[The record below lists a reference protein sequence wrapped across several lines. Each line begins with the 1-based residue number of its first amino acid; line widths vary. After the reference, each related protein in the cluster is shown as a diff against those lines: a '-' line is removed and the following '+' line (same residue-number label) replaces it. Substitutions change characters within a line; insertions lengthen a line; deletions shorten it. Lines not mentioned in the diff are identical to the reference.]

1 MCITPSTLTLFKR
14 EFFKPTSLSVVSL
27 TVSCHG
33 AHIRPIHD
41 TLVLLSQ
48 SLYVALAEV
57 QDLLLQHSAVLVA
70 GSLLNGEVQ
79 QHHSPDEPKTDQEEP
94 QLLGG
99 QLPQEGCCHAGCAVG
114 LLRLL
119 NDDLTKKKRKRVVGN
134 QEGSGGVAMVVQL
147 PLF

>member
-1 MCITPSTLTLFKR
+1 M
-14 EFFKPTSLSVVSL
+14 SL
-27 TVSCHG
+27 TVSRHG

-57 QDLLLQHSAVLVA
+57 QDLLLQHSAALVA

-79 QHHSPDEPKTDQEEP
+79 QHHPPDEPKTDQEEP

-99 QLPQEGCCHAGCAVG
+99 QLPQEGGCHAGWTVG
-114 LLRLL
+114 LL
-119 NDDLTKKKRKRVVGN
+119 NAV
-134 QEGSGGVAMVVQL
+134 E
-147 PLF
+147 

>member
-1 MCITPSTLTLFKR
+1 MRRPFNTDPPFKR
-14 EFFKPTSLSVVSL
+14 EFSKPTSLAGASL

-57 QDLLLQHSAVLVA
+57 QDLLLQHGAALVA
-70 GSLLNGEVQ
+70 GALLDGEVQ
-79 QHHSPDEPKTDQEEP
+79 QHHSPDEAKTDQEEA

-99 QLPQEGCCHAGCAVG
+99 QLPQEGGGHAGWIGGFVGAVEWG
-114 LLRLL
+114 FGH
-119 NDDLTKKKRKRVVGN
+119 RKR
-134 QEGSGGVAMVVQL
+134 E
-147 PLF
+147 

>member
-1 MCITPSTLTLFKR
+1 M
-14 EFFKPTSLSVVSL
+14 SL
-27 TVSCHG
+27 TISRHG

-48 SLYVALAEV
+48 SLDVALAEV

-79 QHHSPDEPKTDQEEP
+79 QHHSPDEPKTDQKEP

-99 QLPQEGCCHAGCAVG
+99 QLPQEGGCHAGWRVG

-119 NDDLTKKKRKRVVGN
+119 NDDLTKERGTGSWGIRRAVGAWPWWCNCGCCEVV
-134 QEGSGGVAMVVQL
+134 EG
-147 PLF
+147 LFASPV